1 MDCKIF
7 IIVLLLLIYITT
19 FYKKDVIETVVTDS
33 CPDNYYCFDGINV
46 NIDMISSDGVIDQTE
61 KTRILNTYTDMGIE
75 INNNIITYGTTV
87 VSFPNGGL
95 LINNSSNTNGNT
107 VDSTVSTNVRDSG
120 SSSVHTFINSAS
132 TERISPRGTG
142 QCDHDCMMEQS
153 LLRIAAIRD
162 LQENNRIGD
171 NNRVDSTV
179 SSTVESTASSNIE
192 STNDDSKGIDED
204 KYSLM
209 VMVISILSII
219 LFSIV
224 ALYLLKRVEEHYSK
238 KLEGAY
244 NEGIIK

>member
-1 MDCKIF
+1 MF

-46 NIDMISSDGVIDQTE
+46 NIDMISSEGVIDQTE

-120 SSSVHTFINSAS
+120 SRSVHTFTNSAS

-142 QCDHDCMMEQS
+142 QCDNDCMMEQS

-162 LQENNRIGD
+162 LRENNRIGD

-179 SSTVESTASSNIE
+179 SSTVDSTVESTASSNIE